1 MIVPFAVYR
10 KMLHHA
16 LAAAPPQL
24 SRSNWKESG
33 GFLLGKWLP
42 GGNVLLTDLVSVASG
57 SSVFVNITDPQAMQ
71 SIPWD
76 RVTAGEPIVG
86 WWHTHPGLR
95 IFMST
100 TDQKTQV
107 TYQLQNPNTVALVMD
122 PTEVTTENPGM
133 RGFQVRDG
141 PKLKTVEVPLNFEGS
156 IDFFEVKQEVIQE
169 VIALRVP
176 KIPIMEPAIIENEY
190 LLLQIPQAVAAR
202 QEFSF
207 TVSLKSKEEPKVG
220 VTQVQY
226 CLELTN
232 VELHSRLLSPILSH
246 QVDDTGLL
254 AQIRLI
260 ASSPGTSRVSLTGIL
275 LQNEVGEEV
284 ILNPME
290 HTLSVINA

>member
-1 MIVPFAVYR
+1 VIVPFAVYR

-16 LAAAPPQL
+16 LVAAPPDL
-24 SRSNWKESG
+24 SRSSWKESG

-42 GGNVLLTDLVSVASG
+42 GGDVLLTDLVSVSSG
-57 SSVFVNITDPQAMQ
+57 SSVFVNVTDPQAMQ

-100 TDQKTQV
+100 TDQKTQI

-122 PTEVTTENPGM
+122 PAEVTTENPGM
-133 RGFQVRDG
+133 RGFQVIDG
-141 PKLKTVEVPLNFEGS
+141 SKLKTIEIPLNFEGT
-156 IDFFEVKQEVIQE
+156 IDFDEVKKEVIQE
-169 VIALRVP
+169 LIALRVP

-190 LLLQIPQAVAAR
+190 LLLQIPQAVAVG

-207 TVSLKSKEEPKVG
+207 TVSLKSKEEPKMG

-226 CLELTN
+226 YLELSN
-232 VELHSRLLSPILSH
+232 VVLHSRLLSPILYH
-246 QVDDTGLL
+246 EVDDTGLL
-254 AQIRLI
+254 AKIRLA
-260 ASSPGTSRVSLTGIL
+260 ASSPGTARVSLSGIL

-290 HTLSVINA
+290 HTLSVVEV